1 MSRKE
6 RVTKEEAADQG
17 ICYYVN
23 DDCENDADVLL
34 HGRFP
39 LCERHYS
46 QVIEA

>member
-1 MSRKE
+1 MSQTE
-6 RVTKEEAADQG
+6 RITKEEAADKG

-23 DDCENDADVLL
+23 DGCENDADVLL

-39 LCERHYS
+39 LCEEHYR